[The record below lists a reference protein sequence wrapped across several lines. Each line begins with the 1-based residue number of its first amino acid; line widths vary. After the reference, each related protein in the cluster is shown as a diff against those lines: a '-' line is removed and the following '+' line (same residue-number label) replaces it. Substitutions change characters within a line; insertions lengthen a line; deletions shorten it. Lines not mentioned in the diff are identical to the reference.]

1 MTKMMYRGVAYDADH
16 KLAASLAEQMRKKDL
31 LYRGVAHDGVR
42 PTEPVQTFEH
52 VYRGV
57 RFV

>member
-1 MTKMMYRGVAYDADH
+1 MTKMMYRGVAYDIEQKPAQ
-16 KLAASLAEQMRKKDL
+16 SLAEQMRKNDL
-31 LYRGVAHDGVR
+31 VYRGTHHDGERATDVAQ
-42 PTEPVQTFEH
+42 PFEH